1 MFQCVDEMIESKSRY
16 FTTISGSNSL
26 ALLSKFADGRDILFR
41 IIQNEE
47 MALCLFTYIHN
58 YAKMEEQLKRADRNE
73 NALTILIEKQ
83 DFALYELLLN
93 RVILHA
99 EELGAGCYIAITDAL
114 IFLESRGDTGKLDP
128 HLKNDKPNI

>member
-1 MFQCVDEMIESKSRY
+1 MIKCVDEMKKSKSRY

-26 ALLSKFADGRDILFR
+26 ALLSKFADGRHILFG
-41 IIQNEE
+41 IIQDGE
-47 MALCLFTYIHN
+47 MTLCLFTYIRN
-58 YAKMEEQLKRADRNE
+58 DAKMKKQRKGDNRNE
-73 NALTILIEKQ
+73 NALIILLEEQ

-99 EELGAGCYIAITDAL
+99 KELGAGCYSAITDTL

-128 HLKNDKPNI
+128 HLKNAKANV

>member
-1 MFQCVDEMIESKSRY
+1 MFS
-16 FTTISGSNSL
+16 
-26 ALLSKFADGRDILFR
+26 DGRDILFR

-58 YAKMEEQLKRADRNE
+58 EAKTEEQHKTADRNE

-83 DFALYELLLN
+83 EFALYDLLLN

-99 EELGAGCYIAITDAL
+99 KELGAGCYTAITDAL
-114 IFLESRGDTGKLDP
+114 IFLESRGDTGKLNP
-128 HLKNDKPNI
+128 HLKNAKANIWFRHFAK